1 MIEVIVQQDKNNR
14 EIYNFYLENEYSLWL
29 DSYEIEHKPDEKR
42 KWERVR
48 FYTRIGDTRR
58 TLPSMLI
65 AEKDV
70 PLSQEIIDIVF
81 AKLREQLKVKK
92 WSERQ

>member
-1 MIEVIVQQDKNNR
+1 
-14 EIYNFYLENEYSLWL
+14 
-29 DSYEIEHKPDEKR
+29 
-42 KWERVR
+42 
-48 FYTRIGDTRR
+48 
-58 TLPSMLI
+58 MLI